1 MAQGVEEVLDAADAA
16 ELDLTNAHL
25 RNLDDVPLPES
36 LSLLDLTA
44 NRLTEL
50 DSRLLKLPGLKQLLL
65 RQNLLTDMSP
75 IVHMASAPGMQCYS
89 ICFNHSCHKLHN

>member
-1 MAQGVEEVLDAADAA
+1 MAQGVAEVLVAADAA

-36 LSLLDLTA
+36 LSVRQIACPLVTQRIARIQRKSQTVLIATQLLDLTA

-50 DSRLLKLPGLKQLLL
+50 DSRLLKLPGNQHTSK
-65 RQNLLTDMSP
+65 DD
-75 IVHMASAPGMQCYS
+75 C
-89 ICFNHSCHKLHN
+89 